1 MISKDVNC
9 VSEKEEDK
17 DMTTT
22 ESVKNDVEKSLLK
35 SLNEVDNIRN
45 GKLPKRSYK
54 EMMNRIRED
63 LKENK

>member
-1 MISKDVNC
+1 
-9 VSEKEEDK
+9 
-17 DMTTT
+17 MTTT

>member
-1 MISKDVNC
+1 

>member
-1 MISKDVNC
+1 

-17 DMTTT
+17 DMTTA